1 MVYYGC
7 APPFWCAAERRRT
20 AQKKYANDRKGSKT
34 KTKTKT
40 KKWGDELDESAV
52 KIQNMQRSKM
62 ARRRVENEK
71 AARTIQA
78 LNDTGDQWQSSGT
91 AGVSLAKMKTVTKT
105 EHMDPKPRT
114 SAAIC
119 AHCVWASNLQ
129 ELRITMPK

>member
-1 MVYYGC
+1 MVVP
-7 APPFWCAAERRRT
+7 PPFGARQSEDERLKKSMQT
-20 AQKKYANDRKGSKT
+20 IAKVPKLKLKLKQKNV
-34 KTKTKT
+34 
-40 KKWGDELDESAV
+40 GDELDESAV

-78 LNDTGDQWQSSGT
+78 LNDTGDQWQSFGT